1 MKQAFYTLLILV
13 LISSPVHGRGT
24 DGVLTDHFGKIITAL
39 EITGAKVSSWE
50 MKALVP
56 VEVGDVL
63 SPEKVR
69 EGVLNLHRTGLYER
83 VEVRVRALTDGVA
96 LRYEVVPRRWLE
108 EVEFEGNL
116 ALSDSEL
123 LRKVSFRRNEEV
135 TAERLAENALR
146 LKDYYTFRGYPGTEV
161 RHRIETLEDNRTRV
175 IFELNEG
182 LGLTIS
188 RIDLNGNPGFS
199 RIKLLSIIASA
210 PGGRYDGERVE
221 KDVRKLKDR
230 FRESFHLNP
239 DISYTTE
246 PADDFHGSIVLTFM
260 VNQGPLTVLST
271 EIEDPEE
278 MKRVLR
284 RMKKVFLASDTVEKA
299 KSVLAE
305 ELTLRYRSQ
314 GYPFF
319 NHTWQ
324 EDSSDP
330 SIHKISLSLDP
341 GLRTYI
347 GGVEV
352 NGVEF
357 LSDDRLNAVLGME
370 IGSPFVKSRLD
381 EGVQYLLREYR
392 HEGFV
397 DVETE
402 VKPLNFT
409 AFIGHQEVKV
419 VIVLQEGERTILKQL
434 DVNGGP
440 YSKEVVMELM
450 DVQEGEGYVPEFIQ
464 KGRESVLQSLG
475 TGGYLYAAVSVQEPR
490 TVGEGEVEITLEI
503 KEGPKVR
510 LGSVIITGNENVSPR
525 IIRLALDL
533 KRGKVITRD
542 EILKAQKRI
551 YELGVMSSVDV
562 QLADPDVPQEQKDL
576 MVRVKERPRYVVGFR
591 LGYGSEDKLRGSA
604 SITNRNVGSMARKVT
619 VRGKASEIERS
630 TTVLYNHPW
639 YFSKPVDL
647 TLSLVDLLE
656 ERESYTRDSL
666 SVAADFVRAM
676 SERTETRL
684 GYSFEGLR
692 LRDVS
697 PDAQLSADDV
707 GETDIAA
714 VVGEIVFDSRD
725 DFLDPWSGLLGDLLL
740 EIASAGLGSEAEYS
754 KMELALHRYIH
765 IGGGTVL
772 AGLLRTGG
780 VVAHGKSEDVIISK
794 RFFLGGQNSVRG
806 YALDS
811 LGPRDESGDPVG
823 GNYMLNANLEFRFGL
838 YKTIRGVLFLDS
850 GSVWLHQNSTVGEAD
865 FALRA
870 SGGAGLRWSSP
881 IGPLSLDYGY
891 KLNPVDEDLND
902 RYRWHFS
909 IGHAF

>member
-1 MKQAFYTLLILV
+1 MKRALYSLIIFVLLV
-13 LISSPVHGRGT
+13 CPAHG
-24 DGVLTDHFGKIITAL
+24 DGHDAVLTDHVGKNIVVL
-39 EITGAKVSSWE
+39 EISGAEVSSWE
-50 MKALVP
+50 MAALVP
-56 VEVGDVL
+56 IEAGDAF

-83 VEVRVRALTDGVA
+83 VDVQLMTVPDGVA
-96 LRYEVVPRRWLE
+96 VRYVVVPRKWLE
-108 EVEFEGNL
+108 EVDFEGNL
-116 ALSDSEL
+116 ALSDNEL

-135 TAERLAENALR
+135 TEERLANNAQRLR
-146 LKDYYTFRGYPGTEV
+146 DYYRYRGYPGTKV
-161 RHRIETLEDNRTRV
+161 AYRIQTGKDNRTQV
-175 IFELNEG
+175 TFEVKEG
-182 LGLTIS
+182 DGLTIS
-188 RIDLNGNPGFS
+188 RIELNGDPGFS

-221 KDVRKLKDR
+221 KDLRKLRER
-230 FRESFHLNP
+230 FRESFHLDP
-239 DISYTTE
+239 DISYTFQR
-246 PADDFHGSIVLTFM
+246 AGDFPNSVVLSFQ
-260 VNQGPLTVLST
+260 VDRGPLTVLSVQ
-271 EIEDPEE
+271 IEDPEE
-278 MKRVLR
+278 QKRIQR
-284 RMKKVFLASDTVEKA
+284 RLKKVFLAADTVEKA
-299 KSVLAE
+299 KSVMAE

-314 GYPFF
+314 GYPFV
-319 NHTWQ
+319 NLTWQ
-324 EDSSDP
+324 EDISNP

-347 GGVEV
+347 EGIEV

-357 LSDDRLNAVLGME
+357 LTAERQNAALGME

-397 DVETE
+397 DVEAE

-409 AFIGHQEVKV
+409 ASNGHQEVQLT
-419 VIVLQEGERTILKQL
+419 ILLQEGERIILKRL
-434 DVNGGP
+434 EVSGGP
-440 YSKEVVMELM
+440 YTGEMVKELM
-450 DVQEGEGYVPEFIQ
+450 NVQEGEGYVPEFIET
-464 KGRESVLQSLG
+464 GREAILQKLG
-475 TGGYLYAAVSVQEPR
+475 TDGYLYAAVSVQEPR
-490 TVGEGEVEITLEI
+490 TVDEGEVEVTLEI

-510 LGSVIITGNENVSPR
+510 LGSIIITGNENVSPR

-533 KRGKVITRD
+533 KRGNVITRD

-576 MVRVKERPRYVVGFR
+576 MVMVRERPRYVVGFR

-604 SITNRNVGSMARKVT
+604 SLTYRNVGSMARKLT
-619 VRGKASEIERS
+619 VRGKKSEIERS
-630 TTVLYNHPW
+630 TTLLYYHPW
-639 YFSKPVDL
+639 YFSKPIDL

-666 SVAADFVRAM
+666 SIATDFIRAM
-676 SERTETRL
+676 SERTEIRL

-692 LRDVS
+692 LRNVS
-697 PDAQLSADDV
+697 PDAQLSSDDV

-714 VVGEIVFDSRD
+714 VVGEIVFDGRD
-725 DFLDPWSGLLGDLLL
+725 DFLDPRSGILGDLLI
-740 EIASAGLGSEAEYS
+740 EVAAKGLGSKVEYG
-754 KMELALHRYIH
+754 KIELALHRYMPV
-765 IGGGTVL
+765 GDGTVL
-772 AGLLRTGG
+772 AGLFRTGG
-780 VVAHGKSEDVIISK
+780 VLAYGESVDVIISK

-811 LGPRDESGDPVG
+811 LGPRDANGDPVG
-823 GNYMLNANLEFRFGL
+823 GNYMLNANLELRFGL

-850 GSVWLHQNSTVGEAD
+850 GSVWLDQNSIVGEAD

-870 SGGAGLRWSSP
+870 SGGTGLRWSSP